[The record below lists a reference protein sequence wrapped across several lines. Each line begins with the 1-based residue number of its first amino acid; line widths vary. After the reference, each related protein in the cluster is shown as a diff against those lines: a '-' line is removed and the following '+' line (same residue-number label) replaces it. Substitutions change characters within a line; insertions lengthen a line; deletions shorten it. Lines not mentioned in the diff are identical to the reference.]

1 MLKKKILISLVII
14 QGLLIIA
21 GIIAI
26 IFGVFY
32 KMSNNDN
39 KTIIMNKNIGLND
52 VYLINENQYQQK
64 LIKDNKA
71 IFQIVDIEMNKVLKE
86 ANEISQYAPRIL
98 SLTINPEKIG
108 ALIGPGG
115 KNIKKIIE
123 DTECEVNVDDDGLVS
138 SPCKHNTC
146 RYKPIKSTHTQFL
159 LSHAKYFYV
168 SPF

>member
-39 KTIIMNKNIGLND
+39 KSIIMNKNIDLND

-64 LIKDNKA
+64 LVKDNKA
-71 IFQIVDIEMNKVLKE
+71 IFQIVDIETNKVLKE
-86 ANEISQYAPRIL
+86 IVI
-98 SLTINPEKIG
+98 EK
-108 ALIGPGG
+108 
-115 KNIKKIIE
+115 
-123 DTECEVNVDDDGLVS
+123 D
-138 SPCKHNTC
+138 
-146 RYKPIKSTHTQFL
+146 
-159 LSHAKYFYV
+159 
-168 SPF
+168 

>member
-32 KMSNNDN
+32 KMGNYDN

-64 LIKDNKA
+64 LVKDNKA
-71 IFQIVDIEMNKVLKE
+71 IFQIVDIETNKVLKE
-86 ANEISQYAPRIL
+86 IVI
-98 SLTINPEKIG
+98 EK
-108 ALIGPGG
+108 
-115 KNIKKIIE
+115 
-123 DTECEVNVDDDGLVS
+123 D
-138 SPCKHNTC
+138 
-146 RYKPIKSTHTQFL
+146 
-159 LSHAKYFYV
+159 
-168 SPF
+168 

>member
-39 KTIIMNKNIGLND
+39 KKIIMNKNIGLND

-64 LIKDNKA
+64 LVKDKKA
-71 IFQIVDIEMNKVLKE
+71 IFQIVDIETNKVLKE
-86 ANEISQYAPRIL
+86 IVI
-98 SLTINPEKIG
+98 EK
-108 ALIGPGG
+108 
-115 KNIKKIIE
+115 E
-123 DTECEVNVDDDGLVS
+123 
-138 SPCKHNTC
+138 
-146 RYKPIKSTHTQFL
+146 
-159 LSHAKYFYV
+159 
-168 SPF
+168 

>member
-39 KTIIMNKNIGLND
+39 KTIIMNKNIDLND

-64 LIKDNKA
+64 LVKDNKA
-71 IFQIVDIEMNKVLKE
+71 IFQIVDIETNKVLKE
-86 ANEISQYAPRIL
+86 IVI
-98 SLTINPEKIG
+98 EK
-108 ALIGPGG
+108 
-115 KNIKKIIE
+115 
-123 DTECEVNVDDDGLVS
+123 D
-138 SPCKHNTC
+138 
-146 RYKPIKSTHTQFL
+146 
-159 LSHAKYFYV
+159 
-168 SPF
+168 

>member
-64 LIKDNKA
+64 LVKDNKV
-71 IFQIVDIEMNKVLKE
+71 IFQIVDIETNKVLKE
-86 ANEISQYAPRIL
+86 IVI
-98 SLTINPEKIG
+98 EK
-108 ALIGPGG
+108 
-115 KNIKKIIE
+115 
-123 DTECEVNVDDDGLVS
+123 D
-138 SPCKHNTC
+138 
-146 RYKPIKSTHTQFL
+146 
-159 LSHAKYFYV
+159 
-168 SPF
+168 

>member
-14 QGLLIIA
+14 QGLLIIL

-71 IFQIVDIEMNKVLKE
+71 IFQIVDIETNKVMKE
-86 ANEISQYAPRIL
+86 IVI
-98 SLTINPEKIG
+98 EK
-108 ALIGPGG
+108 
-115 KNIKKIIE
+115 N
-123 DTECEVNVDDDGLVS
+123 
-138 SPCKHNTC
+138 
-146 RYKPIKSTHTQFL
+146 
-159 LSHAKYFYV
+159 
-168 SPF
+168 

>member
-1 MLKKKILISLVII
+1 MLKKKLLISLVII

-64 LIKDNKA
+64 LVKDNKA
-71 IFQIVDIEMNKVLKE
+71 IFQIVDIETNKVLKE
-86 ANEISQYAPRIL
+86 IVI
-98 SLTINPEKIG
+98 EK
-108 ALIGPGG
+108 
-115 KNIKKIIE
+115 
-123 DTECEVNVDDDGLVS
+123 D
-138 SPCKHNTC
+138 
-146 RYKPIKSTHTQFL
+146 
-159 LSHAKYFYV
+159 
-168 SPF
+168 

>member
-1 MLKKKILISLVII
+1 MLKKKILISLVVI

-71 IFQIVDIEMNKVLKE
+71 IFQIVDIETNKVLKE
-86 ANEISQYAPRIL
+86 IVI
-98 SLTINPEKIG
+98 EK
-108 ALIGPGG
+108 
-115 KNIKKIIE
+115 N
-123 DTECEVNVDDDGLVS
+123 
-138 SPCKHNTC
+138 
-146 RYKPIKSTHTQFL
+146 
-159 LSHAKYFYV
+159 
-168 SPF
+168 

>member
-64 LIKDNKA
+64 LLIDNKA
-71 IFQIVDIEMNKVLKE
+71 IFQIVDIETNKILKE
-86 ANEISQYAPRIL
+86 IVIQ
-98 SLTINPEKIG
+98 K
-108 ALIGPGG
+108 
-115 KNIKKIIE
+115 
-123 DTECEVNVDDDGLVS
+123 D
-138 SPCKHNTC
+138 
-146 RYKPIKSTHTQFL
+146 
-159 LSHAKYFYV
+159 
-168 SPF
+168 